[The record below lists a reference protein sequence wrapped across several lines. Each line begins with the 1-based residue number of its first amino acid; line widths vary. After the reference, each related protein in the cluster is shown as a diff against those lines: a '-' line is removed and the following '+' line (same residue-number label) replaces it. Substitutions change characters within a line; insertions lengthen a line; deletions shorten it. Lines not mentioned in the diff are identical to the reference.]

1 MVDEEVD
8 VSSVG
13 CTDSVSE
20 YRKLSF
26 WGVVPKV
33 GRFLGLD
40 ISKNSTGVCLIE
52 DGVKVTGNISLTK
65 EMVEIKNSDKWFFC
79 ETLLRRCL
87 KKDLTELVS
96 GKEFDLIIIEDAFS
110 GENPEVSRMLYG
122 LNTAIDELILDGV
135 CSCKTFLRVSNKEW
149 KSWIGNTVDPMN
161 KNKGLND
168 KVKIQNWLDSVGVS
182 EGNSEGFQDRLDA
195 TGLILGYFL
204 EKAKVDRKYSSGL
217 NISWSRLEFSY
228 EVDPQFLF
236 EDNEWLKDLE
246 VVYLN
251 DERFTKRKILEY
263 VKSSP
268 RSLFISLEPVYLGML
283 SKYTGVDV
291 SIDGGGYFAFWV
303 KKSVRKKLFGE
314 E

>member
-1 MVDEEVD
+1 MIDEEVD
-8 VSSVG
+8 VSSVS

-87 KKDLTELVS
+87 KNDLTELVK
-96 GKEFDLIIIEDAFS
+96 GKELDLVIIEDAFS

-168 KVKIQNWLDSVGVS
+168 KVKIQNWLESVGVS
-182 EGNSEGFQDRLDA
+182 EGTSDGFQDRLDA

-204 EKAKVDRKYSSGL
+204 EKSKVDRKYSSGL
-217 NISWSRLEFSY
+217 NISWSRLEFAY
-228 EVDPQFLF
+228 EVDLQFLF
-236 EDNEWLKDLE
+236 EDNDWLRDLDI
-246 VVYLN
+246 VYLN
-251 DERFTKRKILEY
+251 DERFTKKKILEY
-263 VKSSP
+263 VKSNP
-268 RSLFISLEPVYLGML
+268 RSLFISTEPVYLGML

-303 KKSVRKKLFGE
+303 KRSARKKLFGE